1 MEPGKRSVM
10 AEGTALFRAI
20 HQLIDDDP
28 KILSDPL
35 AIAIL
40 GMNTEQ
46 IEAECERLSSTRSKQ
61 ARILPVMRSRYTEDE
76 LAASINRGVTQY
88 VVLGAGLDTSPYRS
102 GHVAEQLRTFEIDH
116 PDTQRWKL
124 ECLQKAGIRTPQNL
138 THVAI
143 DFERESLADG
153 LQRNGFKL
161 DQPAFFSWLGVM
173 YYLHQESVLETFR
186 YVAGTAPGGQI
197 VLDFMLDDAS
207 FDETKQIS
215 IQKASA
221 YVASIGEPWLTRYSA
236 EELAEILR
244 NIGFS
249 KVTYFSNELATE
261 RYLQDRS
268 DGLSLDPFIQMMGAI
283 V

>member
-1 MEPGKRSVM
+1 
-10 AEGTALFRAI
+10 
-20 HQLIDDDP
+20 
-28 KILSDPL
+28 
-35 AIAIL
+35 
-40 GMNTEQ
+40 
-46 IEAECERLSSTRSKQ
+46 
-61 ARILPVMRSRYTEDE
+61 
-76 LAASINRGVTQY
+76 
-88 VVLGAGLDTSPYRS
+88 
-102 GHVAEQLRTFEIDH
+102 
-116 PDTQRWKL
+116 
-124 ECLQKAGIRTPQNL
+124 
-138 THVAI
+138 
-143 DFERESLADG
+143 
-153 LQRNGFKL
+153 
-161 DQPAFFSWLGVM
+161 M

-261 RYLQDRS
+261 PYLQDRS